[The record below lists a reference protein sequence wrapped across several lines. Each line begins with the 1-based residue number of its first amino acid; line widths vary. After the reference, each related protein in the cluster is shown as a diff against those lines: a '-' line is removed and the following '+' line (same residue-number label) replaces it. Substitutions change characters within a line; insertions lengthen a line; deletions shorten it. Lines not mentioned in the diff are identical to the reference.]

1 MAKQLTS
8 GKLAVD
14 GGTPVRDGLLPYG
27 HQSID
32 DGDVS
37 AVVDALRSDWLTTG
51 PKVREFERA
60 FAGFTGAGEAVALN
74 SGTAALHAAMHV
86 LGIAAGDE
94 VIVPS
99 MTFAASANCVVYRGG
114 TPIFADVDPRTL
126 LIDPADVEAK
136 ITAKTRAIIAVD
148 YAGQPCDYDALCALA
163 ARHGLSLVADACHSL
178 GGAYKGRPVGTLADL
193 TVFSLH
199 PVKAMTTG
207 EGGMIT
213 SASFET
219 AHALRRFRN
228 HGITSDHF
236 QREQIGSW
244 LYEMVELGFNYRL
257 SDIQCALGLSQ
268 LGKLSHWVARR
279 RAIARR
285 YDDAFAHLSGVLP
298 LGVNPSVEHAY
309 HLYVVQLDSRYL
321 SADRAR
327 IFAALR
333 AEGIGVNVHY
343 LPVHLHPY
351 YRETFATR
359 PGLCPNAEAAYE
371 RILSLPMFPAMSD
384 TDVDDVIQAMWKV
397 ISAYASQ
404 SRAAAIA
411 VAR

>member
-1 MAKQLTS
+1 MS
-8 GKLAVD
+8 NRLAANRLAID
-14 GGTPVRDGLLPYG
+14 GGAPVRERLLPYG

-32 DGDVS
+32 DADIG
-37 AVVDALRSDWLTTG
+37 AVTEVLRSDWLTTG

-60 FAGFTGAGEAVALN
+60 FAAATGAGEAVAVS

-86 LGIAAGDE
+86 LGITAGDE
-94 VIVPS
+94 VIVSS
-99 MTFAASANCVVYRGG
+99 MTFAASANCVAYQGG
-114 TPIFADVDPRTL
+114 TPVFADVDADTL
-126 LIDPADVEAK
+126 LIDPRDVEAK
-136 ITAKTRAIIAVD
+136 ITSRTRAIIAVD
-148 YAGQPCDYDALCALA
+148 YAGQPCDYDALRKLA
-163 ARHGLSLVADACHSL
+163 QRHGLALAADACHSL
-178 GGAYKGRPVGTLADL
+178 GGSYKGRPVGSLADL
-193 TVFSLH
+193 NIFSLH
-199 PVKAMTTG
+199 PVKAMTSG
-207 EGGMIT
+207 EGGIIT
-213 SASFET
+213 TESFET

-244 LYEMVELGFNYRL
+244 LYEMVELGYNYRL

-268 LGKLSHWVARR
+268 LGKLPRWIARR

-285 YDDAFAHLSGVLP
+285 YDDAFAQLPGILP
-298 LGVNPSVEHAY
+298 LGVSSSVEHAY

-343 LPVHLHPY
+343 LPVHLHSY

-371 RILSLPMFPAMSD
+371 RIVSLPIFPAMSD
-384 TDVDDVIQAMWKV
+384 ADVDDVIEALWKV
-397 ISAYASQ
+397 ISAYASE
-404 SRAAAIA
+404 SRAAAVA